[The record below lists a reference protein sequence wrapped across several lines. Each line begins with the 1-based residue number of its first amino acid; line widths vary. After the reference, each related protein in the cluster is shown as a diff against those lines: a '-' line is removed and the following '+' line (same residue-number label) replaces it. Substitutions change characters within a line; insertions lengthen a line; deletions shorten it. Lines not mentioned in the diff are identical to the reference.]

1 MNEKD
6 FWSVTIAIV
15 KALRKAIR
23 DKRILIFFDL
33 EGTQFSHEMIEIGAY
48 SVLLHDDMSVK
59 NINPPFKCY
68 VKSQEQVGKIVT
80 ELTGITDKKLHD
92 EGLLFPKAFSEFE
105 RYVKKYEDRC
115 TFVAFGNQDIK
126 IIQNSVYLNGNAGIA
141 FSRIIKKNYLDF
153 SSFISSYIKDEHG
166 NPYSLTNYLKIFGV
180 PFSGQAHDASNDAYN
195 LIELYKAFLAK
206 KEIVREEYEKTLS
219 RLSHL
224 PRPIQLVMNKLKN
237 GESVSPVFFDEAVE
251 ESLR

>member
-1 MNEKD
+1 MNEKA
-6 FWSVTIAIV
+6 FKSATISLV

-23 DKRILIFFDL
+23 DKKILVFFDL

-48 SVLLHDDMSVK
+48 SVLLHDDLTVK

-105 RYVKKYEDRC
+105 RYVRKYEDRC
-115 TFVAFGNQDIK
+115 TFIAFGNQDIK
-126 IIQNSVYLNGNAGIA
+126 IIQNSVYLNGNAGIS

-153 SSFISSYIKDEHG
+153 SSFISSYIKDEKG

-180 PFSGQAHDASNDAYN
+180 PFAGHAHDAASDAYN
-195 LIELYKAFLAK
+195 LIELYKAFLSK

-219 RLSHL
+219 RISHL
-224 PRPIQLVMNKLKN
+224 PKPIQTVMNKLQS
-237 GESVSPVFFDEAVE
+237 GESVSPEFFDKAVE
-251 ESLR
+251 DSLK

>member
-1 MNEKD
+1 MNEKA
-6 FWSVTIAIV
+6 FKSATISLV

-23 DKRILIFFDL
+23 DKKILVFFDL

-48 SVLLHDDMSVK
+48 SVLLHDDLTVK

-105 RYVKKYEDRC
+105 RYVRKYEDRC
-115 TFVAFGNQDIK
+115 TFIAFGNQDIK
-126 IIQNSVYLNGNAGIA
+126 IIQNSVYLNGNASIS

-153 SSFISSYIKDEHG
+153 SSFISSYIKDEKG

-180 PFSGQAHDASNDAYN
+180 PFAGHAHDAASDAYN
-195 LIELYKAFLAK
+195 LIELYKAFLSK

-219 RLSHL
+219 RISHL
-224 PRPIQLVMNKLKN
+224 PKPIQAVMNKLQS
-237 GESVSPVFFDEAVE
+237 GESVSPEFFDKAVE
-251 ESLR
+251 DSLK